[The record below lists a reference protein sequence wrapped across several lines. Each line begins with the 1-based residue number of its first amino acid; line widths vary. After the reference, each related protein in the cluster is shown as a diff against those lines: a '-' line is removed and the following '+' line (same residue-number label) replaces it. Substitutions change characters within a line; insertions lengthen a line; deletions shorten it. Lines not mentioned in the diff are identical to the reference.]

1 MTAPVS
7 PSAPVAW
14 GILNHGNNLFWPEIA
29 LDREGAEGMLAAL
42 NEKQAGYGVVRSVE
56 PLYAS
61 PAPSMVGLREKVARA
76 ISGAPLKEPL
86 TIGAFTFATVGE
98 VLSADLQQSITD
110 AILALLA
117 REGV

>member
-14 GILNHGNNLFWPEIA
+14 RYAHKNAPTAWSVTDYDVGNDWPNLI
-29 LDREGAEGMLAAL
+29 
-42 NEKQAGYGVVRSVE
+42 VE

-61 PAPSMVGLREKVARA
+61 PAPSMVGLREKVAVPYEVEDDHLPLTA
-76 ISGAPLKEPL
+76 ALKLLSGATDMAVYASE
-86 TIGAFTFATVGE
+86 G
-98 VLSADLQQSITD
+98 SANVAYVARQC
-110 AILALLA
+110 LALLA